1 MPYMANEVARV
12 HVDSGLMVRIK
23 SKIIL
28 NINELWRY
36 DKKYF
41 RFLYFLTLHSPT
53 FASPKGRPGWRLI
66 INDPV

>member
-1 MPYMANEVARV
+1 MANEIARV
-12 HVDSGLMVRIK
+12 HVDGRLMVKIK

-28 NINELWRY
+28 NINELWRC

-41 RFLYFLTLHSPT
+41 RFLCFLTLLSLT